1 MARSKTI
8 VGGGAQVVKPRERA
22 KPPACVDG
30 SCLMP
35 GRGASK
41 QSGVAA
47 ALASIRSR
55 DVHLT
60 QSSSAAR
67 GSTQVQFASLWGLA
81 NQHSASCTRG
91 MQCACVCVAVCLAP
105 GANRPTYES
114 RFRCFWHTKGM
125 PLAPAKLLLKSS
137 AMTWRALSWNLRRGS
152 GLARPGNQQA
162 SSALSGAG
170 KTTRVNSK
178 NSPTCEH
185 CANGLQVSLSNNIPL
200 QSHICSCILHFSL
213 ERSSI

>member
-1 MARSKTI
+1 M
-8 VGGGAQVVKPRERA
+8 
-22 KPPACVDG
+22 
-30 SCLMP
+30 
-35 GRGASK
+35 
-41 QSGVAA
+41 
-47 ALASIRSR
+47 
-55 DVHLT
+55 
-60 QSSSAAR
+60 
-67 GSTQVQFASLWGLA
+67 
-81 NQHSASCTRG
+81 
-91 MQCACVCVAVCLAP
+91 CVCVAVCLAP

-185 CANGLQVSLSNNIPL
+185 CANGLHALPRFSLDESLSLTMLRLSSLVP
-200 QSHICSCILHFSL
+200 ILAKPSVARLTTRVKSVWLCTRNGAASSSSL
-213 ERSSI
+213 CEGRGDRIS